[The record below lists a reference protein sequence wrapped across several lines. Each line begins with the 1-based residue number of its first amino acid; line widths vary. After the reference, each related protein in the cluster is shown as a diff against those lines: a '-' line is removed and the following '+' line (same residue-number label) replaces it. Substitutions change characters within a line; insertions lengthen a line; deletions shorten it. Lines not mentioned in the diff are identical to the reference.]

1 MAYSILKSTLWWI
14 DGQVTTPTL
23 TETEQVEQQM
33 EHNKDSLCTYVVEY
47 LQPAPPHSSRSAQG
61 KGKMSLSI
69 QHDV

>member
-1 MAYSILKSTLWWI
+1 MVTLQHLHWLKPSK
-14 DGQVTTPTL
+14 
-23 TETEQVEQQM
+23 VEQQM
-33 EHNKDSLCTYVVEY
+33 EHNKDSLCTYAVEY